1 MTNSGEVIVSCTTTR
16 QRLPMLL
23 YTLVSL
29 QQQSRKPDRI
39 VVNVSR
45 EAYLSD
51 EGIDDLPDWLSLA
64 QVEVNWVSNTGPYR
78 KLLPL
83 INECADVDRV
93 VTVDD
98 DVLYHSGWLAAL
110 LKLDDSH
117 PDHLVCTRARRM
129 KRGLFGWKSYAR
141 WRLLK
146 RQAIGMDLMPT
157 GSGGVL
163 YKRSLL
169 DMAFLND
176 PQAQVLAPTTDDLW
190 FRMASMRKG
199 TSVLVEPEAGRE
211 NIFLKHNRG
220 LEEINKKKKRRA
232 LIDKIRGTKSGLND
246 GSWKR
251 TCRYSEQLD

>member
-1 MTNSGEVIVSCTTTR
+1 MSDQGQVIVSCTTTF

-23 YTLVSL
+23 YTLMSL

-51 EGIDDLPDWLSLA
+51 VGINELPDWLS
-64 QVEVNWVSNTGPYR
+64 QERVEVNWVPNTGPYR

-83 INECADVDRV
+83 INQCSEADRI

-110 LKLDDSH
+110 LELDESN
-117 PDHLVCTRARRM
+117 PDHLVCTRARQM
-129 KRGLFGWKSYAR
+129 KRGLFGWKRYAH
-141 WRLLK
+141 WRVVKK
-146 RQAIGMDLMPT
+146 RSTGMNLMPT
-157 GSGGVL
+157 GSGGIL

-176 PQAQVLAPTTDDLW
+176 AQAQALAPTTDDLW
-190 FRMASMRKG
+190 FRMAGMRKG
-199 TSVLVEPEAGRE
+199 TPVLVEPDAGRE
-211 NIFLKHNRG
+211 NIFLKHNKG
-220 LEEINKKKKRRA
+220 LEEINKKKKGRT
-232 LIDKIRGTKSGLND
+232 LIDKVKGGKSGLND

-251 TCRYSEQLD
+251 TCRYAQELD